1 MRANGKPAAPW
12 RSSSASPPVTVES
25 PIRALGHLCTDA
37 HNPGGQLKKWGTL
50 SRLVFAFSRA
60 STMCVSSIRLG
71 THSPNRELF
80 GLCLLVLLSAACTFD
95 SSNLRSP
102 VSQPRDGA
110 VEYLAMPDLAPPED
124 IRPGTDDGMADS
136 VAGRDAHGTEPSH
149 VPSGYDGSVAALD
162 GDLDGG
168 ASADLSVAHDLAA
181 EAGSPVGSGGMG
193 GGGSGGAGGG
203 TSTGGVG
210 GVGYLDAGEASFD
223 VSSSEDV
230 SGAVDGSHDTIATG
244 DGADDVMD
252 GPEGDVADAQEP
264 DAPWAQ
270 TEVGETGA
278 SVDPDLVLWYRFDES
293 GGITAFDSAMWGGV
307 ARNATLMT
315 VGTGATAA
323 FSTASQV
330 GSGALALTPSIRSPG
345 LSGAYVV
352 MPSFAALAPD
362 AVTIAVWVNLAA
374 NTSAQNWE
382 RIWDFGDSS
391 TAPRWLNLT
400 ARSATSPYGPLF
412 AMSASGH
419 TTDGTARIVA
429 PEALSENAWHHIA
442 IVLPAGVPY
451 TGVMYID
458 GVAVATNDAMTVHLG
473 DIGANTNNWFGRSQF
488 TSDPYFYGALD
499 DFRVY
504 KRALSQQEIAA
515 LIALH

>member
-1 MRANGKPAAPW
+1 
-12 RSSSASPPVTVES
+12 
-25 PIRALGHLCTDA
+25 
-37 HNPGGQLKKWGTL
+37 
-50 SRLVFAFSRA
+50 
-60 STMCVSSIRLG
+60 MCVSFIRSW
-71 THSPNRELF
+71 TRSPNRELL
-80 GLCLLVLLSAACTFD
+80 GLCLLVLGTAGCTFD
-95 SSNLRSP
+95 ASNLRHP
-102 VSQPRDGA
+102 ISQPRDGA
-110 VEYLAMPDLAPPED
+110 VEEVVTPDLAPPD
-124 IRPGTDDGMADS
+124 DSGPKTADGSTDPVDADGA
-136 VAGRDAHGTEPSH
+136 ELSH
-149 VPSGYDGSVAALD
+149 VRYDGSVSELD
-162 GDLDGG
+162 GARDSSG
-168 ASADLSVAHDLAA
+168 ASADLSMSDDLAA
-181 EAGSPVGSGGMG
+181 EVGSAGGSGGMG

-210 GVGYLDAGEASFD
+210 GGDLDASEDSSD
-223 VSSSEDV
+223 VSSSEGD
-230 SGAVDGSHDTIATG
+230 SGAVDGSDDMAATG
-244 DGADDVMD
+244 DGGDDVVD
-252 GPEGDVADAQEP
+252 GPEDDVADAQEH
-264 DAPWAQ
+264 DGPWAL

-293 GGITAFDSAMWGGV
+293 GGTTAFDSAMWGGV
-307 ARNATLMT
+307 ARNATLKT
-315 VGTGATAA
+315 VGAGTTAV

-330 GSGALALTPSIRSPG
+330 GPGALALTPSIPSPS
-345 LSGAYVV
+345 LYGAYAV
-352 MPSFAALAPD
+352 MPSFSALAPD

-419 TTDGTARIVA
+419 TTAGTERLVA
-429 PEALSENAWHHIA
+429 PEALTANAWHHIA

-451 TGVMYID
+451 TGVMYVD
-458 GVAVATNDAMTVHLG
+458 GEAVATNDAMTVHLG
-473 DIGANTNNWFGRSQF
+473 DIGANVNNWFGRSQF
-488 TSDPYFYGALD
+488 TSDPYFYGSLD